1 VTLEDIPDRL
11 PHRASWQAMIL
22 HKLQTTARKL
32 LWQPGRVQ
40 RLFGSLKN
48 IWKNLTLTRVA
59 FAVVIV
65 PTLFYLYDETTH
77 HVLIIDSINLPQD
90 TSKNGFTSAVMVN
103 QVGDALRRME
113 AATRT
118 QMNKDSVRLPQ
129 EAVSPPSIEVPGAKF
144 GINDLVAILRSIFR
158 IYPQRITGDVVFP
171 QAQLAP
177 IPTLENYVC
186 DNASS
191 LAGGPVAIA
200 TVYATSARHL
210 GTSSVRFVVPRD
222 DLDGLVQCT
231 AEVVL
236 MEVNP
241 YILALYKEQQGKY
254 EASLRIIEKM
264 LEEPALKD
272 GVKIAAYILQGIVR
286 SDQKNYTQAE
296 DSFQKAI
303 EIDQERRRWYS
314 HPAPPHAADA
324 YNNWGNMLEDRKQYN
339 KAIEKY
345 QMAIELDPK
354 DAMAYENWGISIDDQ
369 NLDGDATKYQA
380 AIEKLQTAIKLEPKS
395 AFAYLNLAVI
405 IAKQNSYQHNE
416 VGQYRAAKEYQAAIK
431 TFQKSIELD
440 PRIAHAH
447 KNLGDVYLTGQEYGQ
462 ADTEFRKATELE
474 PKYADAFSGWGTV
487 FLAQQ
492 NYPEAIGKYR
502 KAIELDPENEEAYNN
517 WGAALEEWD
526 KSDRDAIARNQE
538 KLNHNRNDAAA
549 RTALAATHDQQTK
562 RREAQKEFDK
572 IPAPAPDQE

>member
-1 VTLEDIPDRL
+1 
-11 PHRASWQAMIL
+11 MIL

-32 LWQPGRVQ
+32 LWQPGRAQ

-48 IWKNLTLTRVA
+48 VGKNLTLTRVA

-144 GINDLVAILRSIFR
+144 GINDLVAILRSVLR
-158 IYPQRITGDVVFP
+158 IYPQRITGDVVLP
-171 QAQLAP
+171 QAQPAP
-177 IPTLENYVC
+177 IPNLEIYAC

-191 LAGGPVAIA
+191 FAGGPVAIA
-200 TVYATSARHL
+200 TIYATSARRAR
-210 GTSSVRFVVPRD
+210 TSSVRFVVPRD

-236 MEVNP
+236 LQVNP

-254 EASLRIIEKM
+254 DASLRIIEGM
-264 LEEPALKD
+264 LEEPSLKD
-272 GVKIAAYILQGIVR
+272 GVRIAAYILRGIVL
-286 SDQKNYTQAE
+286 SDQKNYPQAE

-303 EIDQERRRWYS
+303 EIDRERRRWYN

-324 YNNWGNMLEDRKQYN
+324 YNNWGNMLEDRKDYN

-354 DAMAYENWGISIDDQ
+354 DAKAYENWGIAIDDQ
-369 NLDGDATKYQA
+369 NLDGDANKYQA
-380 AIEKLQTAIKLEPKS
+380 AIEKLQIAIKLDPNS
-395 AFAYLNLAVI
+395 AFAYLNLANVI
-405 IAKQNSYQHNE
+405 DKQNYYKHKDE
-416 VGQYRAAKEYQAAIK
+416 VEQYRAAKEYQAAIE

-440 PRIAHAH
+440 PGNAYAH
-447 KNLGDVYLTGQEYGQ
+447 KNLGEVYFNGQEYGE
-462 ADTEFRKATELE
+462 AGAEFRKATELD
-474 PKYADAFSGWGTV
+474 PKYADAFSGWGVV
-487 FLAQQ
+487 FSLQQ
-492 NYPEAIGKYR
+492 NYPEAIGKFR
-502 KAIELDPENEEAYNN
+502 KAIELDPKNEEAYKN
-517 WGAALEEWD
+517 WETGLRLW
-526 KSDRDAIARNQE
+526 KE
-538 KLNHNRNDAAA
+538 KLNHNKNDAAA
-549 RTALAATHDQQTK
+549 RNALAEAT
-562 RREAQKEFDK
+562 KEFKNIQD
-572 IPAPAPDQE
+572 PAQD